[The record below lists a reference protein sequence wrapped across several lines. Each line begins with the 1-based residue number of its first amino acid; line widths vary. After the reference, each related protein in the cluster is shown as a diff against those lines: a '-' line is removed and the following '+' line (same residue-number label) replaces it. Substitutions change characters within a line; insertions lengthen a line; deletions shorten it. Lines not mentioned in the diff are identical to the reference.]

1 MLDQDKWLTHVRNIV
16 PLPKTICTKN
26 VYQMRVNFTW
36 IDQSEHFVSLHF
48 LLDKVY
54 PNGVNFFT
62 ACNSLNRTLRNS
74 FLVDFSCRS
83 IKNII
88 PKEVTDNCWTES
100 SNTRSEGTKL
110 QVKQRFTS
118 SGMIMVPRNRRQ
130 CKRRWFFHCCLR
142 CNSSSPLL
150 HLYYMYFVW
159 FLFSCM

>member
-1 MLDQDKWLTHVRNIV
+1 MRIWCKIKIKGLHVSETLC
-16 PLPKTICTKN
+16 PYQKQYALKN
-26 VYQMRVNFTW
+26 VYQMRVNFTC
-36 IDQSEHFVSLHF
+36 INQSKHFVSLHF

-62 ACNSLNRTLRNS
+62 TCNSLNRTLRNS

-110 QVKQRFTS
+110 QVLQRFTS

-130 CKRRWFFHCCLR
+130 CKRRF
-142 CNSSSPLL
+142 NSSSPLL
-150 HLYYMYFVW
+150 NLCHFVS
-159 FLFSCM
+159 FLSSCM